1 MEGRYSVE
9 FCANDWASSGL
20 AYEDEGRNLLGLE
33 PWKGIVGDVD
43 PFERNLFGLGPG
55 Q

>member
-1 MEGRYSVE
+1 MEGQYFVK
-9 FCANDWASSGL
+9 FYANGWTSSGL
-20 AYEDEGRNLLGLE
+20 AYEDEGRNSLGLE
-33 PWKGIVGDVD
+33 PWEGVVGDVD